1 MIDYATLYAKQV
13 TDGEIIACKK
23 VKQACE
29 RHLNDLQRSKSD
41 DFPYEYTPQ
50 KTEKVIKFLEM
61 LPDVSTGKPT
71 KLALFQK
78 FIVGSLYG
86 WRDKETGYRRF
97 TKAYISMA
105 RKGGKSILVAGI
117 ALYELLFGEAPKFD
131 RQIYATANS
140 REQAGTVF
148 EKMIKAQ
155 LNKIREQSPSIRKIT
170 KVKNNEI
177 LHTSSNSLIKALSR
191 DTKNHDSLNVLI
203 GILDE
208 YHTASNTQMMEVLE
222 SSQGQQDQGLI
233 IIISTAGFQ
242 LNGPM
247 YSIEY
252 PYVTD
257 ILSGRKENDN
267 YFAIVYEMDDEEEVS
282 DESLWIKSNPL
293 LGVDSI
299 SRKFYKYLR
308 RKLKEAQD
316 KNDINPT
323 LVKNFNIWKSAS
335 SESLI
340 NGEDWKRCAV
350 EEPPDIRGKEVY
362 VGIDMS
368 RVDDLTAVSWIYPL
382 NDKEERYFIDSHSFV
397 GTKYGLDNK
406 IQRDKIDYRKLAEEG
421 FCTITDKKSGTINQ
435 KQIIEYI
442 QNHVNENDLIVKA
455 ILFDPHNIQLLLNEL
470 EDFTQIEVGQ
480 KATQLSRPTKNFQYL
495 VYDKKM
501 LHANNPLLTIA
512 VNNAL
517 TVHINDLIRID
528 KDKNREKIDPIAAAI
543 TAHYEAMHH
552 YTDNVDQDYYAN
564 YNFAL

>member
-1 MIDYATLYAKQV
+1 MNDCATLYAKQV

-29 RHLNDLQRSKSD
+29 RHLNDLQRSKRD

-257 ILSGRKENDN
+257 ILSGRKEND
-267 YFAIVYEMDDEEEVS
+267 
-282 DESLWIKSNPL
+282 
-293 LGVDSI
+293 
-299 SRKFYKYLR
+299 
-308 RKLKEAQD
+308 
-316 KNDINPT
+316 
-323 LVKNFNIWKSAS
+323 KNFNIWKSAS